1 MEKSQ
6 SYFVGLELGQA
17 QNSSALVVLTRPLVL
32 PRDPLRICCY
42 SMRHL
47 QRFPLGTHY
56 SQVLMTVLKLLQAPA
71 LEGAV
76 LIMGRTGVGQ
86 PVLDSFAES
95 LRHRVTCL
103 FCPVTITSGQEV
115 TTGAVGGLRVPRNEL
130 VGILHVLLQNR
141 RLQVARGLPD
151 AWILVRE
158 LENFRLKATVARPES
173 FGTWQESH
181 HDELVLALAL
191 AAWAGE
197 KALPAFTEP
206 GPTRF
211 VT

>member
-1 MEKSQ
+1 MEKPQ

-17 QNSSALVVLTRPLVL
+17 QNSSALAVLTRPLVL
-32 PRDPLRICCY
+32 PRDPLQLRICCY
-42 SMRHL
+42 NLRHL

-56 SQVLMTVLKLLQAPA
+56 SQVLITVLKLLQAPA

-76 LIMGRTGVGQ
+76 LIVGRTGVGQ
-86 PVLDSFAES
+86 AVLDSFAES
-95 LRHRVTCL
+95 LRNRVTCL
-103 FCPVTITSGQEV
+103 FCPVTITSGQDV

-130 VGILHVLLQNR
+130 VGVLHVLLQNR
-141 RLQVARGLPD
+141 RLQVSRGLPD
-151 AWILVRE
+151 ASILVRE

-173 FGTWQESH
+173 FGAWQGSH

-197 KALPAFTEP
+197 KALPAFAEP
-206 GPTRF
+206 GPT
-211 VT
+211 